1 MWVDKP
7 DTGRCCVMD
16 WKSIAANVSVVAPGI
31 GAAIGG
37 PAGSVVGLGVK
48 ALCNFF
54 GVDSTSKDAAAQV
67 EAAVNN
73 MTPEQAVA
81 LKKNDQDFQV
91 SMEEIGV
98 KVFAMEVE
106 DRDSA
111 RNREKEVGSRETA
124 ILAYMAVLSFVAVVG
139 IVLWAI
145 LFGKGMEAI
154 GVLGGSLIGSIVTLL
169 SQKVE
174 QVFGYFFGSSKG
186 SQSKTNTLSNGL
198 ASALS
203 GKK

>member
-1 MWVDKP
+1 MN
-7 DTGRCCVMD
+7 
-16 WKSIAANVSVVAPGI
+16 WKSIASNISAVAPGL

-37 PAGSVVGLGVK
+37 PTGSVVGLGVK
-48 ALCNFF
+48 AICNFF
-54 GVDSTSKDAAAQV
+54 GVDSTSKAALAQV
-67 EAAVNN
+67 ETALNN

-91 SMEEIGV
+91 SMEELGV
-98 KVFAMEVE
+98 KVFELEVK

-111 RNREKEVGSRETA
+111 RKREKEVGSRETA
-124 ILAYMAVLSFVAVVG
+124 TLAYMAILSFIAVVG
-139 IVLWAI
+139 MVLWAI

-186 SQSKTNTLSNGL
+186 SHIKTDTLSNGL
-198 ASALS
+198 ANAIRREQKQL
-203 GKK
+203 

>member
-1 MWVDKP
+1 
-7 DTGRCCVMD
+7 MD
-16 WKSIAANVSVVAPGI
+16 WKNIAANVSAVAPGI

-37 PAGSVVGLGVK
+37 PAGSIVGLGVK
-48 ALCNFF
+48 AICDFF
-54 GVDSTSKDAAAQV
+54 DVDSTAKDAAAQV
-67 EAAVNN
+67 EVALNQMN
-73 MTPEQAVA
+73 PEQAVA

-98 KVFAMEVE
+98 KVFEMEVK

-111 RNREKEVGSRETA
+111 RGREKEVGSRETA
-124 ILAYMAVLSFVAVVG
+124 MLAYMAVLSFVAVVG

-145 LFGKGMEAI
+145 LFGRGMEAI

-186 SQSKTNTLSNGL
+186 SNIKNNALFAGL
-198 ASALS
+198 PGSLG

>member
-1 MWVDKP
+1 MN
-7 DTGRCCVMD
+7 
-16 WKSIAANVSVVAPGI
+16 WKSIAGNVSAVAPGI

-48 ALCNFF
+48 AICDFF
-54 GVDSTSKDAAAQV
+54 GVDSTAKDASAQV
-67 EAAVNN
+67 ETALNN
-73 MTPEQAVA
+73 MSPEQAVA
-81 LKKNDQDFQV
+81 LKKNDQEFQV

-98 KVFAMEVE
+98 KVFEIEVK

-111 RNREKEVGSRETA
+111 RDREKDVGSRETA
-124 ILAYMAVLSFVAVVG
+124 TLAYMAIISFVAVVG
-139 IVLWAI
+139 MVLWAI
-145 LFGKGMEAI
+145 LFGKGMETI

-186 SQSKTNTLSNGL
+186 SNSKTNVLSNGL

-203 GKK
+203 NKK